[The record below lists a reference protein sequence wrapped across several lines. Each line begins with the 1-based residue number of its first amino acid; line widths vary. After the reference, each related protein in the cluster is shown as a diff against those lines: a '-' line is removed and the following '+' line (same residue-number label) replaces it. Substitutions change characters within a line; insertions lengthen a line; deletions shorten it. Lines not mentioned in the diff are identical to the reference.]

1 MCVWRGGGGIDF
13 WWMVGVLFPL
23 NMWKRPP
30 GMQGYKVSTHL
41 LMWQEQEMEVSSS
54 LARPEGMSFDTSVV
68 AELKMFGF
76 HPQNSLKWFC

>member
-1 MCVWRGGGGIDF
+1 
-13 WWMVGVLFPL
+13 
-23 NMWKRPP
+23 
-30 GMQGYKVSTHL
+30 MQGYKVSTHL